1 MASALA
7 WELITFPDEKY
18 DKREKEA
25 WYCLSSQTNGQESA
39 QWNGVGAI
47 QDRIVKEWGERSNKR
62 RLEQFARPSDRKT
75 SAYQFTTVPQFKHI
89 YNTAIY
95 FPRFL
100 FQWCTASYIYIY
112 FLLIRGLSPSSVFEF
127 WISPKFALLVGIQ
140 FLGFSSFSI
149 SVFRDLP
156 IQHFTLS
163 PKYSLCPM
171 VPIIFVSTWNYPLG

>member
-100 FQWCTASYIYIY
+100 FQWCTASYIYIFFY
-112 FLLIRGLSPSSVFEF
+112 WSAWTFPKLCL
-127 WISPKFALLVGIQ
+127 WILNLPKVCTSRRDSIFGI
-140 FLGFSSFSI
+140 FFIF
-149 SVFRDLP
+149 
-156 IQHFTLS
+156 
-163 PKYSLCPM
+163 YLC
-171 VPIIFVSTWNYPLG
+171 F